1 MFTLSG
7 PVKLCVQDGGY
18 SVELKEGKMRLHS
31 QADLNVVVRAFFE
44 RVRKI
49 GLAFRKRILGR
60 TGSTKPKYRLTWS
73 ALSN

>member
-18 SVELKEGKMRLHS
+18 SVELKEGEMRLHS

-49 GLAFRKRILGR
+49 SLNYLSEKGYWGELAAQSPSIG
-60 TGSTKPKYRLTWS
+60 
-73 ALSN
+73 